1 MERHLDTPLSELQE
15 LISAIES
22 CAREEDYLSVR
33 SKLRALGSLI
43 RCTIANAPVSPER
56 MTRENAEL
64 RQRLKASKT
73 NFDSMVASYKA
84 LLDTF
89 ETFRGTIDLVQH
101 IKRLEEVPGVME
113 SIRKLRH
120 LHTLHLTLDR
130 DIFEDR
136 IPTGIG
142 SAPSRTIRQ
151 SIRQFSPTPHA
162 PRLFL
167 GEIGRIENPG
177 FFLGLDH
184 DPPAGS
190 CFIFA
195 LGHKYEPGTTI
206 GIVAAYDPDPTRY
219 APDKATD
226 FLGHFCDI
234 LACTLITALEHAQI
248 EELTVRDGLTGV
260 NNRAYLERHAPRILD
275 FAVRKKLPVH
285 LLFIDLN
292 GFKAVNDTLGHEAG
306 DQVLIGVA
314 RALGAMV
321 RKYDI
326 FVRMGGDEFVI
337 LLPGADKDMTGCFVQ
352 RLRETLDGLNVAELC
367 GLATKLKISAS
378 IGVSRHKPGQSLDDL
393 IRSADR
399 RMYEEKGMPGI
410 DAARQRPH
418 RSISPAQPGK
428 AGP

>member
-1 MERHLDTPLSELQE
+1 MERHSETALQEMHE
-15 LISAIES
+15 LISAIETE
-22 CAREEDYLSVR
+22 AGKEDYVSVR
-33 SKLRALGSLI
+33 SKLRTLGSLI
-43 RCTIANAPVSPER
+43 RRTITHAPPPPER
-56 MTRENAEL
+56 LTRENTEL

-73 NFDSMVASYKA
+73 NFDSMVASYRA

-113 SIRKLRH
+113 SIRRLRH
-120 LHTLHLTLDR
+120 LHTLHLILDR
-130 DIFEDR
+130 DIFAGH
-136 IPTGIG
+136 IPPGIG
-142 SAPSRTIRQ
+142 SAPSRAIRER
-151 SIRQFSPTPHA
+151 IRQFSPTPHA

-167 GEIGRIENPG
+167 GETDRIEDPG
-177 FFLGLDH
+177 FFLGLDS

-195 LGHKYEPGTTI
+195 LGHKYRPGTTI
-206 GIVAAYDPDPTRY
+206 GIVAAYDPDPSRY

-248 EELTVRDGLTGV
+248 EELTVRDALTGA

-285 LLFIDLN
+285 LLFLDLN

-337 LLPGADKDMTGCFVQ
+337 LLPGADRDMTGSFVE
-352 RLRETLDGLNVAELC
+352 RLRATLGGLDVAALC

-378 IGVSRHKPGQSLDDL
+378 IGVSRHEPGQSLEEL

-410 DAARQRPH
+410 DAAQAHPH
-418 RSISPAQPGK
+418 RSLSPAQPGK